1 MEWTV
6 IYSNKAG
13 KQYNKLPQSVRDII
27 DLLVTEIRMTGPI
40 RSNWRNY
47 SKLRGAGNKH
57 HCHVKT
63 GRPTYVIVWEV
74 KDNTIKLVEVI
85 YAGTH
90 ENAPY

>member
-47 SKLRGAGNKH
+47 SKLAQLLKIERG
-57 HCHVKT
+57 
-63 GRPTYVIVWEV
+63 R
-74 KDNTIKLVEVI
+74 
-85 YAGTH
+85 
-90 ENAPY
+90 